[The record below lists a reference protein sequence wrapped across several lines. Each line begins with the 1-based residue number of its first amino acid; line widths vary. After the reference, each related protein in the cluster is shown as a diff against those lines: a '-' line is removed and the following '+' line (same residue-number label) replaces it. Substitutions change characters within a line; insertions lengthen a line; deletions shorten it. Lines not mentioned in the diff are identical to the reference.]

1 MFDLLSRMA
10 TLFGRRSILNGGE
23 FTVFKVS
30 IIAIAVDVLLVD
42 AKAVSGCV
50 DVVYADFYLCS
61 PFYWFGFLVPFCVCL
76 GEGRLIDA

>member
-1 MFDLLSRMA
+1 MA

-50 DVVYADFYLCS
+50 DVVYADFFCS
-61 PFYWFGFLVPFCVCL
+61 PFYWFGSLVPFCVYL
-76 GEGRLIDA
+76 GEGRLVDA